1 MPLICKGEVMGK
13 VYRKQ
18 TIEGVTVPAVIHNVN
33 YFWLNMGVYEDGT
46 ISCWNK
52 TDLSDVPYQLNRGWL
67 TPRVPEGKGLSV
79 YGLCWLEI
87 IKADW
92 KFNSDSYYKFI
103 RETVRS
109 LNPEM
114 ANIYKTTEREKAK
127 WKDYHVGFT
136 AEPTPCKIIGRY
148 GYQLIDGDKSNILL
162 LNDGKITLTQMNIYS
177 DGTFSVDGLGEQ
189 FFTLEEIEKMFKE
202 KTLQTSV
209 KDGDT
214 VSFGALGEAECKTI
228 SSVKPSEKLKE
239 IREKSFRVQNKPDA
253 HERCQR
259 AYHAY
264 LVEPS
269 DINREQ
275 LRKAYEAVPE
285 HERIYL
291 GDMDTRNTDFERI
304 LYTDE
309 KREV

>member
-1 MPLICKGEVMGK
+1 MGK

-18 TIEGVTVPAVIHNVN
+18 RIEGVTIPAVIHNGQ
-33 YFWLNMGVYEDGT
+33 YFWLNMAVYEDGT
-46 ISCWNK
+46 VSCWNK
-52 TDLSDVPYQLNRGWL
+52 TDLCDVPYQLSRGWL
-67 TPRVPEGKGLSV
+67 TPFVPEGKGLSV

-87 IKADW
+87 VKADW
-92 KFNSDSYYKFI
+92 KFNNDSFYEYVK
-103 RETVRS
+103 ETVRS

-136 AEPTPCKIIGRY
+136 ADPTPCKVGAEF
-148 GYQLIDGDKSNILL
+148 GYQLVDGDKANILL
-162 LNDGKITLTQMNIYS
+162 HNDGKLQLTQINIFA
-177 DGTFSVDGLGEQ
+177 DETFSIDGLGEQ
-189 FFTLEEIEKMFKE
+189 FLTLDEIEKMFKD
-202 KTLQTSV
+202 KTLRTSV
-209 KDGDT
+209 KDGET
-214 VSFGALGEAECKTI
+214 VSFGALGEVECRTV
-228 SSVKPSEKLKE
+228 SSTEPAEKLKE
-239 IREKSFRVQNKPDA
+239 IKEKSLRVQNKPDA

-269 DINREQ
+269 KFNKNKLRE
-275 LRKAYEAVPE
+275 AYEAVPE

>member
-1 MPLICKGEVMGK
+1 MGR

-18 TIEGVTVPAVIHNVN
+18 RIEGVTIPAIIHNGQ
-33 YFWLNMGVYEDGT
+33 YFWLNMAVYEDGT
-46 ISCWNK
+46 VSCWNK
-52 TDLSDVPYQLNRGWL
+52 TDLCDVPYQLKRGWL
-67 TPRVPEGKGLSV
+67 TPLMPEGKGLSV

-87 IKADW
+87 IKAEW
-92 KFNSDSYYKFI
+92 KFNNDSYFEYVK
-103 RETVRS
+103 ETVRS

-114 ANIYKTTEREKAK
+114 TNIYETTEREKAK

-136 AEPTPCKIIGRY
+136 ADPTPCKIGGRF
-148 GYQLIDGDKSNILL
+148 GYRLVDGDKVNVLL
-162 LNDGKITLTQMNIYS
+162 RNDGKIQLTQMNIFA
-177 DGTFSVDGLGEQ
+177 DETFSIDGLGED
-189 FFTLEEIEKMFKE
+189 FFTLDDIEKMFKD
-202 KTLQTSV
+202 KTLITSV
-209 KDGDT
+209 KDGET
-214 VSFGALGEAECKTI
+214 VSFGALGEAVCKTV
-228 SSVKPSEKLKE
+228 SFTKPAEKLKE
-239 IREKSFRVQNKPDA
+239 IREKSLRVQNKPDA

-269 DINREQ
+269 EFNKNKLRE
-275 LRKAYEAVPE
+275 AYEAVPE

>member
-1 MPLICKGEVMGK
+1 MGK

-18 TIEGVTVPAVIHNVN
+18 RIEGVTVPAVIHNGQ
-33 YFWLNMGVYEDGT
+33 YFWLNMAVYEDGT
-46 ISCWNK
+46 VSCWNK
-52 TDLSDVPYQLNRGWL
+52 TDLSDVPYQLSRGWL
-67 TPRVPEGKGLSV
+67 TPFVPEGKGLSI

-87 IKADW
+87 VKADW
-92 KFNSDSYYKFI
+92 SFDKDSYYKFI
-103 RETVRS
+103 QKTVRS

-114 ANIYKTTEREKAK
+114 ANIYKTTDREKAK
-127 WKDYHVGFT
+127 WKDYRVAFT
-136 AEPTPCKIIGRY
+136 ADPTPCKIGGKF
-148 GYQLIDGDKSNILL
+148 GYQLLDGDSVNILL
-162 LNDGKITLTQMNIYS
+162 RNDGKITLTQMNIYA
-177 DGTFSVDGLGEQ
+177 DETFSIDALGEQ
-189 FFTLEEIEKMFKE
+189 FFTPQEIEKMFKD
-202 KTLQTSV
+202 KTLCTSV
-209 KDGDT
+209 EDGER
-214 VSFGALGEAECKTI
+214 VSFGALGSAECKTV
-228 SSVKPSEKLKE
+228 SSTKPSEKLKE
-239 IREKSFRVQNKPDA
+239 IREKSLRVQNKPDA

-269 DINREQ
+269 AFNKEQ
-275 LRKAYEAVPE
+275 LRKAYEEVPE